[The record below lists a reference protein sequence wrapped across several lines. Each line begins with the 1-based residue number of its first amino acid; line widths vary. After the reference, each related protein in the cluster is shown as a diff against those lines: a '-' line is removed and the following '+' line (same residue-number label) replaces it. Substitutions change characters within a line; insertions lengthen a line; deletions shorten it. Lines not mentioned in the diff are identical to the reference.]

1 MPERGVMN
9 TFTNEMEL
17 LYGLI
22 RKQAWIDYHPPPLI
36 EYGRPIDT
44 IKTGSQRIKPVP
56 D

>member
-22 RKQAWIDYHPPPLI
+22 RKQAWTAFHPPPLI
-36 EYGRPIDT
+36 YNGHNQYSKSFKDPP
-44 IKTGSQRIKPVP
+44 KGSH
-56 D
+56 